1 MTTDYLSGG
10 QPFLLPAG
18 TRGALLVHGFT
29 GFPRDMRPVG
39 EALQAT
45 GVTALGVR
53 LAGHGTAVDDLLRN
67 HWEDWYQSVLDG
79 YHVLSGL
86 CSEIVVIGLSMGGV
100 LALRLAAELP
110 VLGVATMSAPSVL
123 HLNQLDWRAQNAR
136 LISPFLRSVPKNY
149 EGEPP
154 PDVYPVFPTLAV
166 AQFFDL
172 LQATDPFLPRVS
184 VPTLIVHSR
193 ADDFIKPENANYYN
207 LRLIN
212 SPHELFWLE
221 RSEHVVTTSVEQDV
235 LLPRLT
241 SFVTGL
247 AARA

>member
-1 MTTDYLSGG
+1 MATEYLSGG
-10 QPFLLPAG
+10 QPFLLPAAG
-18 TRGALLVHGFT
+18 RRGALLIHGFT

-39 EALQAT
+39 AALQAA

-53 LAGHGTAVDDLLRN
+53 LPGHGTAVDDLLRN
-67 HWEDWYQSVLDG
+67 HWEDWHQTVLDG
-79 YHVLSGL
+79 YHLLSGL
-86 CSEIVVIGLSMGGV
+86 CSEVVVIGLSMGGV
-100 LALRLAAELP
+100 LALRLAAEQQ
-110 VLGVATMSAPSVL
+110 VLGVVTMSAPSVL

-136 LISPFLRSVPKNY
+136 LISPFLRAVPKNF

-154 PDVYPVFPTLAV
+154 ADVYPVFPTLAV

-172 LQATDPFLPRVS
+172 LQATDPLLPKVR

-235 LLPRLT
+235 LLPR
-241 SFVTGL
+241 VTEFALGL
-247 AARA
+247 A